1 MIKTRALSLFLCV
14 FSNLGFVFNSVVEYF
29 AQELVMA
36 LSFIIK
42 QDNLGREG
50 KLYFENTGFIIKQ
63 DNMGK
68 CHSLKYTNL
77 VLIYDVKFRL

>member
-1 MIKTRALSLFLCV
+1 
-14 FSNLGFVFNSVVEYF
+14 
-29 AQELVMA
+29 MA